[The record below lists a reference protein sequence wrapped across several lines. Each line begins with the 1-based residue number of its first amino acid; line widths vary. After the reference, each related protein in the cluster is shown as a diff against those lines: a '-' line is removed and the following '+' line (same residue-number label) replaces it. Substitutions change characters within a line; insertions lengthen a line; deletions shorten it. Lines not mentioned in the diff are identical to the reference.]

1 MERTILKKVK
11 VCSIPI
17 DGILTDMQKVDVIYL
32 ITKEEYMSM
41 ILSNKDIINSHD
53 VIKDL
58 FFDDSPSQLFRVI
71 K

>member
-17 DGILTDMQKVDVIYL
+17 DGVLTDMQKVDVIHL

-41 ILSNKDIINSHD
+41 ILSNKDIINSQD